1 MIGAELRVQFPGDL
15 DAFCGAF
22 RTAGMIMATSR
33 ILKAKWP
40 ETRIVAL
47 EPTSSPLL
55 RKGHAGPHG
64 VEGIGAGRVPP
75 HLDSNLYDEA
85 RRISEEDMP
94 YVDDLL
100 GKKECWLGLQ
110 RVRMSFLLLLLRRS

>member
-1 MIGAELRVQFPGDL
+1 MIGEELRAQFPGDI
-15 DAFCGAF
+15 DAFGGAF

-47 EPTSSPLL
+47 EPTSSPFVKK
-55 RKGHAGPHG
+55 RHAGPHG
-64 VEGIGAGRVPP
+64 VEGVGAGCVPP

-85 RRISEEDMP
+85 RGILEDMP
-94 YVDDLL
+94 CVDDLL
-100 GKKECWLGLQ
+100 GKKGCLLGLQ
-110 RVRMSFLLLLLRRS
+110 RV